1 GRPVRCNS
9 WEAIIWDYFYYADE
23 VPPVDWPTKHIEA
36 YRFACTSPGAEK
48 VEVLRAA
55 FRSRYAA

>member
-1 GRPVRCNS
+1 S
-9 WEAIIWDYFYYADE
+9 L
-23 VPPVDWPTKHIEA
+23 
-36 YRFACTSPGAEK
+36 GAEK

>member
-1 GRPVRCNS
+1 
-9 WEAIIWDYFYYADE
+9 
-23 VPPVDWPTKHIEA
+23 
-36 YRFACTSPGAEK
+36 ACTSLGAEK

>member
-1 GRPVRCNS
+1 
-9 WEAIIWDYFYYADE
+9 
-23 VPPVDWPTKHIEA
+23 
-36 YRFACTSPGAEK
+36 FACTSLGAEK

>member
-1 GRPVRCNS
+1 PM
-9 WEAIIWDYFYYADE
+9 
-23 VPPVDWPTKHIEA
+23 DWPRKNIES
-36 YRFACTSPGAEK
+36 YRLACTSRGAKK

>member
-1 GRPVRCNS
+1 
-9 WEAIIWDYFYYADE
+9 
-23 VPPVDWPTKHIEA
+23 
-36 YRFACTSPGAEK
+36 TSLGAEK

>member
-1 GRPVRCNS
+1 L
-9 WEAIIWDYFYYADE
+9 
-23 VPPVDWPTKHIEA
+23 
-36 YRFACTSPGAEK
+36 ACTSLGAEK

>member
-1 GRPVRCNS
+1 SRL
-9 WEAIIWDYFYYADE
+9 
-23 VPPVDWPTKHIEA
+23 
-36 YRFACTSPGAEK
+36 ACTSLGAEK

>member
-1 GRPVRCNS
+1 
-9 WEAIIWDYFYYADE
+9 
-23 VPPVDWPTKHIEA
+23 IES
-36 YRFACTSPGAEK
+36 YRFACTSLGAAK